1 MPFNQIV
8 SKYMPHASFEVE
20 QGESGWNNT
29 TRFVTTPEG
38 RAVLRIYETHRD
50 LGKVRF
56 EHDVLI
62 ALAEQQMPC
71 AVPLPLRTDEG
82 LTYTVLEDG
91 TDRYACM
98 FRYIDGVRP
107 NSNHPNT
114 AESIGEMTGH
124 LSRALARVQVSRATA
139 YPPYYELEAAHPTC
153 TEERIASFCLSPPEA
168 FRQQAYALVRIYEEF
183 TMFHANLTHLR
194 KLPHQ
199 LVHGDINHSNVL
211 VSDSDQGRGVAVLD
225 FEFCTW
231 DVRAI
236 EPAVVLSGYLSE
248 SPDWIQVEAFIR
260 GYNKVISLTDDEIDA
275 IPLLIRLRKLDVFI
289 HFLGRYLDGVDAP
302 EVLCQQIR
310 DVARGLGTLRQEEE
324 QILHIYRQVIREQM
338 AVK

>member
-8 SKYMPHASFEVE
+8 SKYMPHTSWEVKH
-20 QGESGWNNT
+20 GESGWNNT
-29 TRFVTTPEG
+29 TRFVMTPEG

-56 EHDVLI
+56 EHDVLL
-62 ALAEQQMPC
+62 ALADQQLPY
-71 AVPLPLRTDEG
+71 AVPEPFRTYEG
-82 LTYTVLEDG
+82 LTYTMLEDG
-91 TDRYACM
+91 TERYACM

-107 NSNHPNT
+107 NSNHPRT
-114 AESIGEMTGH
+114 AESIGEMTGQ

-168 FRQQAYALVRIYEEF
+168 FRQHACALVRIYEEF
-183 TMFHANLTHLR
+183 TRFHANLTHLR

-211 VSDSDQGRGVAVLD
+211 VSESDQGLGVAVLD

-231 DVRAI
+231 DLRAI

-248 SPDWIQVEAFIR
+248 SPDWSQVEAFIR
-260 GYNKVISLTDDEIDA
+260 GYNAIISLSDDEIEA

-289 HFLGRYLDGVDAP
+289 HFLGRYLDGVDGS
-302 EVLCQQIR
+302 EVLSQQIR
-310 DVARGLGTLRQEEE
+310 DAARGLGTLRQEEE
-324 QILHIYRQVIREQM
+324 QILRMYRQIIREQL